1 MEWCIRQLWCSSI
14 IFYNITSIAYN
25 HHTEYTDI
33 LISTLFS
40 LLNISFYLQIL
51 RILIRKPF
59 LSRNE
64 IQDLMEDDD
73 EEIGAAAL
81 DEPIDGDDD
90 KDIAS
95 QVNLGI
101 EELGS
106 YIYGGGLYSILV
118 VYCFMWSG
126 ALDSSDVP
134 LS

>member
-1 MEWCIRQLWCSSI
+1 
-14 IFYNITSIAYN
+14 
-25 HHTEYTDI
+25 
-33 LISTLFS
+33 
-40 LLNISFYLQIL
+40 
-51 RILIRKPF
+51 
-59 LSRNE
+59 
-64 IQDLMEDDD
+64 MEDDD

-126 ALDSSDVP
+126 ALESSDVLLSYP
-134 LS
+134 LMPLASHLTNILISTLL